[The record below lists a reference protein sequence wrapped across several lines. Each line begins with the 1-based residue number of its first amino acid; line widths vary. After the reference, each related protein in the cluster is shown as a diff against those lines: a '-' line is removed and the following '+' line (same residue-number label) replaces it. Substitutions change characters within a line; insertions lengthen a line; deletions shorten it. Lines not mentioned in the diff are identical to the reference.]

1 MQKSNTGKVATVVG
15 ALALLAVL
23 IIVFITLRSERNQM
37 KVLKTNYTEMTE
49 QANVNFAA
57 YESKVVE
64 FKIATTKINTNE
76 ENILKL
82 EDQLEDANYA
92 YNQQVYKT
100 EQQDS
105 VLVSNAKSIKILQES
120 MKVYFKGVDR
130 LRRDK
135 ELLKKNELKNLAQ
148 IKQANQDN
156 LALTV
161 KLRFAEQFIPKEKN

>member
-76 ENILKL
+76 ESILKL

-120 MKVYFKGVDR
+120 MKVYFKGVDQ